1 LPNRAYQRGANFER
15 EVIEL
20 LTQQGWRCQRSAG
33 SHGPADLW
41 AARQIIHWDG
51 TVWTRVLHV
60 QCKAGN
66 ATVTPDDLR
75 ALRDLQA
82 FTGGHIAVA
91 TKKNGYIIIKEV

>member
-1 LPNRAYQRGANFER
+1 MTNYTRGANFER
-15 EVIEL
+15 EVLAL
-20 LTQQGWRCQRSAG
+20 LEQQGWRCQRAAG
-33 SHGPADLW
+33 SHGPADVW

-66 ATVTPDDLR
+66 AAMKREEFNTL
-75 ALRDLQA
+75 LDLQA

-91 TKKNGYIIIKEV
+91 TKRNGNVIIKEIGQ